1 MDGDSTQRKTDA
13 VPFCHPRPRYVVLV
27 VATCQAL
34 RGVWG
39 TFAAC
44 ESLQF
49 ADHSA
54 KASFV
59 AAVSAFVAGI
69 FGLWVAISAA
79 PGSSSY
85 GFLEFLVQC
94 IECSS
99 PDDDMSERR
108 PEVVKLGA
116 AVYVP
121 TYFVVGVLGFV
132 VGLIGLSEGR
142 TWLGVFAAL
151 SLLELAAFE
160 SVREFNYI
168 LHLGGHGDSR
178 VKWNEHDPPP
188 RYGAIEDSKPW
199 GHDGVPYATIP
210 A

>member
-1 MDGDSTQRKTDA
+1 MDGDSPQRKTDA

-49 ADHSA
+49 ADHSG

-59 AAVSAFVAGI
+59 AAVSAFIAGI

-79 PGSSSY
+79 PGST
-85 GFLEFLVQC
+85 
-94 IECSS
+94 
-99 PDDDMSERR
+99 ERR

-121 TYFVVGVLGFV
+121 TYFVVGVLGFA
-132 VGLIGLSEGR
+132 VGLAGLSEGR
-142 TWLGVFAAL
+142 TWLGVFAAV